1 MKKIHI
7 VGLGLLG
14 GSFALALKKAK
25 PEIKLTGFDS
35 NPKNLEDA
43 LTLGLVDE
51 SKNQA
56 DSDTD
61 IIILATPAN
70 TLRTLLQETLD
81 RIGLETLVVDFG
93 SAKELLCKSVEDHP
107 KREQY
112 LAGHPIAGTEYS
124 GPKAAKADLLD
135 RKVFIICEMEKT
147 NIHLKAKAY
156 EVLEA
161 LNMKLRFMDP
171 EEHDK
176 HLAFVSHLSHITSF
190 MLGKTVLDKMEDEKN
205 IFDMAGSGFASTVR
219 LAKSSPAMWAPIM
232 QENKKNILEAMSLY
246 IANLSKFRDKII
258 ADDYEGLYHEMEK
271 INKIREILD
280 LGGLGEGY

>member
-25 PEIKLTGFDS
+25 PEIKLTGFDA
-35 NPKNLEDA
+35 NPKNQEDA

-51 SKNQA
+51 AKNQA

-70 TLRTLLQETLD
+70 TLRALLQETLD
-81 RIGLETLVVDFG
+81 RIGPETLVVDFG

-112 LAGHPIAGTEYS
+112 LAGHPIAGTEYF

-258 ADDYEGLYHEMEK
+258 ADDYEGIYHEMEK

-280 LGGLGEGY
+280 LGS

>member
-7 VGLGLLG
+7 IGLGLLG
-14 GSFALALKKAK
+14 GSFSLALKQVK
-25 PEIKLTGFDS
+25 PEIHFTGFDS
-35 NPKNLEDA
+35 NPQNLQDA
-43 LTLGLVDE
+43 LTLGIIDE
-51 SKNQA
+51 AKEKA
-56 DSDTD
+56 DADTD
-61 IIILATPAN
+61 IIVLATPAN
-70 TLRTLLQETLD
+70 TLSELLLQTLD
-81 RIGLETLVVDFG
+81 EISPETLVMDFG
-93 SAKELLCKSVEDHP
+93 STKELLCHAVAEHP
-107 KREQY
+107 KRDHY

-124 GPKAAKADLLD
+124 GPKAAKVDLLD

-147 NIHLKAKAY
+147 DIHLKAKAY

-219 LAKSSPAMWAPIM
+219 LAKSSPGMWAPIM

-246 IANLSKFRDKII
+246 ISNLSKFRDRII

-271 INKIREILD
+271 TNKIKDILD
-280 LGGLGEGY
+280 LGK